1 MVTIRFFAVF
11 PSHVVCLI
19 LYILLFNKN
28 FIFMRK
34 ILLTFLCSIGIWAGL
49 QAQTITLHVETPGSL
64 SGMIASSKKYQITDL
79 VLTGTLNGLDIILLR
94 DMAGSDKYGSSTSG
108 KLETLDISGV
118 DFASNDKTVYLE
130 ADRNDLVGTYSIAG
144 NQYPPDT
151 SEGGI
156 KYVFYNCHSL
166 KKVICVDYVREGWFE
181 NCSNLE
187 EVTITEGESG
197 GIEDK
202 AFRNCTSLKRV
213 NLPDYYP
220 DFRIGTQ
227 AFENCTAL
235 ETFVIPENFRFIGEY
250 SFRGCT
256 NLHEID
262 LGGIK
267 FLNCLAFDGCDRL
280 SKLYLPATLE
290 GLTFDEYEVLRPFSR
305 RDGHIYGNGL
315 EDITVDPDNTVYASS
330 DGVLFT
336 KNFDRLMQFP
346 VKKKVL
352 EYEIPYGVDTVDE
365 RAFRD
370 VSLEKIILPATIKT
384 VVGAFQTIKDV
395 KEVYVY
401 AAVPPELD
409 FFPDEITKT
418 ATLYVPKGT
427 YNDYWLA
434 YGWGDFFDI
443 KEVDVPVSVE
453 DGKMNFAYRLD
464 GDCLVVTGFG
474 NDVPELFDTAGRKQC
489 GDMTADGVARFT
501 LPAHGL
507 YVLKCGGES
516 IKIRF

>member
-1 MVTIRFFAVF
+1 M
-11 PSHVVCLI
+11 
-19 LYILLFNKN
+19 
-28 FIFMRK
+28 
-34 ILLTFLCSIGIWAGL
+34 

-64 SGMIASSKKYQITDL
+64 TGMIASSKKYQITDL
-79 VLTGTLNGLDIILLR
+79 VLTGTLNGYDIILLR
-94 DMAGSDKYGSSTSG
+94 DMAGSDKYGNSTSG

-118 DFASNDKTVYLE
+118 DFDFLDETVYLE
-130 ADRNDLVGTYSIAG
+130 RE
-144 NQYPPDT
+144 DT
-151 SEGGI
+151 GKEYCIKNYVYYKEGGL
-156 KYVFYNCHSL
+156 KCAFYNCHSL
-166 KKVICVDYVREGWFE
+166 KKVNCVDYVREGWFE

-187 EVTITEGESG
+187 EVTIPVRELGG
-197 GIEDK
+197 GIEDR
-202 AFRNCTSLKRV
+202 AFRNCTNLKRV

-235 ETFVIPENFRFIGEY
+235 ETFAAPENFRFIGKS
-250 SFRGCT
+250 SFGGCT

-267 FLNCLAFDGCDRL
+267 FLHYLAFDGCDKL

-290 GLTFDEYEVLRPFSR
+290 GLTSDDNEVLRPFSR
-305 RDGHIYGNGL
+305 RDEHIYGNGL
-315 EDITVDPDNTVYASS
+315 EDITVDPGNTVYASS

-346 VKKKVL
+346 VKKKVP
-352 EYEIPYGVDTVDE
+352 EYEIPYGVDTVDL

-370 VSLEKIILPATIKT
+370 VSLEKIVLPATIKT

-401 AAVPPELD
+401 APVPPELD

-418 ATLYVPKGT
+418 ATLYVPKGS

-453 DGKMNFAYRLD
+453 DGKTDFAYRLD

-474 NDVPELFDTAGRKQC
+474 NDVPELFDMTGCRQD
-489 GDMTADGVARFT
+489 GDMTADGSARFT

-516 IKIRF
+516 IKVRF